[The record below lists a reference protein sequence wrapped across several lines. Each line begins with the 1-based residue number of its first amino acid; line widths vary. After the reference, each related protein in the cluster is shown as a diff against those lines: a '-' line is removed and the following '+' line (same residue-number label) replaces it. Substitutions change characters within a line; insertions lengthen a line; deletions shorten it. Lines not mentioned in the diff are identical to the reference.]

1 MSVSVTVDADFHL
14 EEVLGELRSFGDVT
28 VERGRGIV
36 VVVGSGLGAHTPAMA
51 QALVALGELRL
62 HMCSLSASGI
72 NLTMIVDGDQVHE
85 AMRRLHR
92 AFFEGAT

>member
-1 MSVSVTVDADFHL
+1 MA
-14 EEVLGELRSFGDVT
+14 R
-28 VERGRGIV
+28 
-36 VVVGSGLGAHTPAMA
+36 GLG
-51 QALVALGELRL
+51 ALGELRV

-72 NLTMIVDGDQVHE
+72 NLTVIVDGDEVHE